1 MKESDLDQIIELNI
15 ILKLNYKELNQFLE
29 NEEELN
35 IQELAR
41 CVLHWDGV
49 DRWSKEYGKKSLYK
63 VTEKIIKQDI
73 EKGTIRTACNVLNLE
88 IFIEK
93 VLNATERFV
102 SDLKKLD
109 YFEDDFRTW
118 YKHFYHKFNH

>member
-41 CVLHWDGV
+41 CVLH
-49 DRWSKEYGKKSLYK
+49 
-63 VTEKIIKQDI
+63 
-73 EKGTIRTACNVLNLE
+73 
-88 IFIEK
+88 
-93 VLNATERFV
+93 
-102 SDLKKLD
+102 
-109 YFEDDFRTW
+109 
-118 YKHFYHKFNH
+118 